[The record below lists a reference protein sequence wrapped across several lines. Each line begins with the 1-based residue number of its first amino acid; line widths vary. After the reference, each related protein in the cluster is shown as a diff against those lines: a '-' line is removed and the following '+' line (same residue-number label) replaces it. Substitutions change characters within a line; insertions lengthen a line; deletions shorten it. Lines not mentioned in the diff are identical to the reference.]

1 MPSRKVGSVHTS
13 PGRMNMP
20 TFFLKSGCHCK
31 RILINK
37 QIISLKE
44 KTNLGDIIGMCWV
57 SRKDYVIADFWN
69 IQEIQLNSDAPLAKW
84 DSAKWSEWKSL
95 SHIGLYETQW
105 TIQSM
110 EFSRPETGVGIHYLL
125 QGVFPTQGS
134 HPGLPHCRRILY
146 QLSHQGRPGKPQV
159 KGDILEKETRKVS
172 SQAIIFF

>member
-110 EFSRPETGVGIHYLL
+110 EFSRPEHWSRYPLPSPG
-125 QGVFPTQGS
+125 
-134 HPGLPHCRRILY
+134 GLPHPGITPRSPTL
-146 QLSHQGRPGKPQV
+146 QTNSLPAQPPGKAR
-159 KGDILEKETRKVS
+159 ETPGKRGHFGKRN
-172 SQAIIFF
+172 